1 VRSDGTVKT
10 TDRQNPKRP
19 RNDRDWDRLLKITW
33 TVIGWVLLGLGALWL
48 LGRLWTMLLPLLI
61 GLLIVFFLRPPVEWL
76 VRHKVP
82 RLAAVA
88 LCYVLALA
96 LLAGV
101 GVLVAPTVARQ
112 TAQLTSSLPDYA
124 EQLQDASAGLWD
136 RYEELLPPWAHDAV
150 DDAVENAAAEV
161 GGVASAFAAHLLTA
175 GRSVVGLVTGLMAGL
190 FIGFYLLYTLPG
202 VGPGIVE
209 AMPPGWRRDVREAS
223 SRVEDTVGG
232 FVRGQVIIMAAV
244 GLMTWLGMWLIGM
257 PYAGFIGAT
266 AGLLD
271 LIPYLGPIAAALL
284 AIVIG
289 LFTEPML
296 AVWAIV
302 VMIVVQQ
309 IETNLIRPKVMS
321 DQVGLHP
328 VVVILAVIGGTALFG
343 FIGLLLAVP
352 VVGVVKALYGFY
364 AEKQG
369 WEPGRVAR

>member
-1 VRSDGTVKT
+1 MET
-10 TDRQNPKRP
+10 TDRQNPRRP
-19 RNDRDWDRLLKITW
+19 RSDLDWDRLLKMTW

-48 LGRLWTMLLPLLI
+48 LGRLWTMLLPLLL

-76 VRHKVP
+76 VKHNVP

-88 LCYVLALA
+88 VCYVLALA

-101 GVLVAPTVARQ
+101 GALVAPTVARQ

-124 EQLQDASAGLWD
+124 EQLRDASAGVWD
-136 RYEELLPPWAHDAV
+136 RYEGMLPPWADDAV
-150 DDAVENAAAEV
+150 DDAVENAATEV
-161 GGVASAFAAHLLTA
+161 GSVATAFAGHLLTA
-175 GRSVVGLVTGLMAGL
+175 GRSVVGLATGLMAGL

-223 SRVEDTVGG
+223 GRIEETVGG

-244 GLMTWLGMWLIGM
+244 GLMTWLGMRLIGM
-257 PYAGFIGAT
+257 PYAGFIGAL

-271 LIPYLGPIAAALL
+271 LIPYLGPIVAAVV
-284 AIVIG
+284 AIIIG
-289 LFTEPML
+289 LFTDPML
-296 AVWAIV
+296 ALWAMV

-352 VVGVVKALYGFY
+352 VVGVVKAIYGLY

-369 WEPGRVAR
+369 WEPW